1 MFTICVSVCV
11 LASVCLHVCI
21 CVCASV
27 ILYLSYHTTFS
38 GFGIVNINFQF
49 KKFNFSGFEI
59 FKDTSGHMKKQENIL
74 KDSDSSQDDLSFENQ
89 PLKSKH
95 ELFMYLCYI
104 VF

>member
-1 MFTICVSVCV
+1 M
-11 LASVCLHVCI
+11 
-21 CVCASV
+21 CASICDFV
-27 ILYLSYHTTFS
+27 LVSYHTTFS
-38 GFGIVNINFQF
+38 GFGIVNINFHF